1 MTRKGIAWILVRLVA
16 SGAAGNLLGRRACQ
30 IYEAGD
36 VDEGLVNTHIVWSW
50 TWEGDGPLEEE
61 RWSLNKSFLGGEGG
75 DTEMELRAWY
85 VLGEYSTTE
94 LYHDLQIFFFFFL
107 QRLRYTLGQL
117 LLAY

>member
-1 MTRKGIAWILVRLVA
+1 MTRKGIARILVRLVA

-61 RWSLNKSFLGGEGG
+61 RWSLNKSFLGGRGLIQKWNL
-75 DTEMELRAWY
+75 ELGIY
-85 VLGEYSTTE
+85 LVSILPLSYT
-94 LYHDLQIFFFFFL
+94 HDLQVFFFLL
-107 QRLRYTLGQL
+107 QRLR
-117 LLAY
+117 